1 VRSPARDAC
10 PGLLA
15 LHQARDGGVARIR
28 LPGGYVSG
36 PRWQAL
42 ARLARDLG
50 DGHLDL
56 TSRGNV
62 QLRGIRA
69 EAAAE
74 LGRRAAAAGL
84 LPSIAHD
91 RARNIMASPLAGLG
105 GRPSLRLLVRRLDA
119 VLLADPAL
127 ATLPGRF
134 LFSLD
139 DGTGGSGLAGCDIGL
154 RRVGEGVEVIVAGR
168 RTGVHVRVRAAVT
181 TAATAARAAV
191 AAGVG
196 STAARIADLGDGGQ
210 SVAAAIGGRLGLP
223 ACGTDTRLPLG
234 IAARDTRPSGSP
246 PAELVTVVLAAPLSR
261 LTSRQIEVTASVLA
275 GREAIRIGIAGRLVI
290 PLDVP
295 VLDEPAALVPAT
307 PVLDSS
313 APASPAAAS
322 PAPAGAVDAGRAGR
336 LAEILT
342 GLEGTGL
349 IASPG
354 HELAD
359 VTACSG
365 AACSRSLADVRAVAA
380 PVSGHPRPHWS
391 GCDRTCGLP
400 PDAEPVIAADSR
412 RYLVPGAGEPV
423 PCEMLVA
430 P

>member
-1 VRSPARDAC
+1 M
-10 PGLLA
+10 
-15 LHQARDGGVARIR
+15 
-28 LPGGYVSG
+28 SG

-62 QLRGIRA
+62 QLRGIRD
-69 EAAAE
+69 EAADE
-74 LGRRAAAAGL
+74 LARRAAAAGL
-84 LPSIAHD
+84 LPSVAHD

-127 ATLPGRF
+127 AALPGRF

-191 AAGVG
+191 EAGVG
-196 STAARIADLGDGGQ
+196 STAARIADLDAGGQ
-210 SVAAAIGGRLGLP
+210 AVAAAIGGRLGGP
-223 ACGTDTRLPLG
+223 AGRSDTRLALG
-234 IAARDTRPSGSP
+234 VAARDPGPPGGPSR
-246 PAELVTVVLAAPLSR
+246 ELVTAVLAAPLGR
-261 LTSRQIEVTASVLA
+261 LTSRQIELTAAALA

-290 PLDVP
+290 PLDLTAAGLDA
-295 VLDEPAALVPAT
+295 VLAELA
-307 PVLDSS
+307 
-313 APASPAAAS
+313 
-322 PAPAGAVDAGRAGR
+322 RAG
-336 LAEILT
+336 
-342 GLEGTGL
+342 L
-349 IASPG
+349 IVSQG

-365 AACSRSLADVRAVAA
+365 AACSRSLADVRAAAA
-380 PVSGHPRPHWS
+380 PVPGHQRPHWS
-391 GCDRTCGLP
+391 GCGRTCGLP

-412 RYLVPGAGEPV
+412 RYLIPGAAEPV
-423 PCEMLVA
+423 PCEMLGA
-430 P
+430 R

>member
-15 LHQARDGGVARIR
+15 LHPARDGGVARIR

-62 QLRGIRA
+62 QLRGIRD
-69 EAAAE
+69 EAADE
-74 LGRRAAAAGL
+74 LARRAAAAGL
-84 LPSIAHD
+84 LPSVAHD

-127 ATLPGRF
+127 AELPGRF

-210 SVAAAIGGRLGLP
+210 AVAAAIGGRLGLP

-234 IAARDTRPSGSP
+234 VAARDPRPSGGR

-261 LTSRQIEVTASVLA
+261 LTSRQIGVTASVLA

-290 PLDVP
+290 PLDLTAAGLDA
-295 VLDEPAALVPAT
+295 VLAEL
-307 PVLDSS
+307 
-313 APASPAAAS
+313 
-322 PAPAGAVDAGRAGR
+322 AGA
-336 LAEILT
+336 
-342 GLEGTGL
+342 GL
-349 IASPG
+349 IVAPG
-354 HELAD
+354 HQLAD

-400 PDAEPVIAADSR
+400 PDAEPVIAADAR

-423 PCEMLVA
+423 PCEMLVT